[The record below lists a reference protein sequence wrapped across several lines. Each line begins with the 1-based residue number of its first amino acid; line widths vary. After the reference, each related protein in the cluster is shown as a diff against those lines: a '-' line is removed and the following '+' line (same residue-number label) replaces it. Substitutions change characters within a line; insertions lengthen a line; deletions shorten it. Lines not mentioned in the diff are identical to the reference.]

1 MESIEERFPRKFE
14 MAQEILYWLLIL
26 AAIFIATIGFFY
38 LMAAVAL
45 NIIFYALIEEAFL
58 KYFQYYFCNLVHDV
72 YDDFDF

>member
-45 NIIFYALIEEAFL
+45 NITFYALIEEAFF
-58 KYFQYYFCNLVHDV
+58 KYFQYCNWS
-72 YDDFDF
+72 